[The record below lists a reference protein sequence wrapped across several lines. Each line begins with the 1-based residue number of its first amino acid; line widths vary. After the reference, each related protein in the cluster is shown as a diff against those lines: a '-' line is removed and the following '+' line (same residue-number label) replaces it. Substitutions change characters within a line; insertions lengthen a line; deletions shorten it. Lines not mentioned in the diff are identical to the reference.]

1 MMDDHGG
8 GGDADTN
15 ERKVQM
21 FSLEIREVL
30 EAINEGKC
38 QLVDLVFETDRD
50 NWISNVFL
58 IRKQG

>member
-1 MMDDHGG
+1 
-8 GGDADTN
+8 
-15 ERKVQM
+15 M